1 MTKDII
7 FDHVSKSYDD
17 NIVINDLCWKI
28 DESDFVV
35 LVGPSGCGKST
46 ILKMIAG
53 IEEVSDGSIYVNNE
67 KIQKN
72 RINQDIAL
80 VFQSFGLNEEIS
92 VEKNIGY
99 CLKKKKIKRH
109 IIKEKV
115 LEVAILLDI
124 VDLLKMYPSELS
136 GGQKQRVALAK
147 ALLSEA
153 DIYLFDE
160 PLSNLDPKM
169 RMVIRNKIYKL
180 YKQTQKTFIYVT
192 HDQIEAMTMGN
203 KIIVINEGK
212 IQQIGT
218 PLEIY
223 NNPQNAFVANFF
235 GTPQMNMLNGKI
247 MILDQEYYLS
257 LEGQIIKIPS
267 KQKEV
272 INSNLIDRDLLIG
285 IRPSNIKVI
294 KDDNDYAFKAK
305 YLFKENYGSESLLL
319 LKIDKHKEELR
330 VLEKENNDYN
340 DNQDIYLEIDFNELH
355 FFDKESLKSVRL
367 I

>member
-1 MTKDII
+1 MTKEII

-17 NIVINDLCWKI
+17 NIVINDLCLKI

-153 DIYLFDE
+153 EIYLFDE

-203 KIIVINEGK
+203 KIIVINEGE
-212 IQQIGT
+212 IQQIGN

-223 NNPQNAFVANFF
+223 NRPQNAFVANFF

-257 LEGQIIKIPS
+257 LEGQMIKIPS
-267 KQKEV
+267 KQKE

-285 IRPSNIKVI
+285 IRPSNIKVV
-294 KDDNDYAFKAK
+294 KENNDYAFKAK

-319 LKIDKHKEELR
+319 LKIDKRKEELR

-340 DNQDIYLEIDFNELH
+340 GNQDIFLEIDFNELH
-355 FFDKESLKSVRL
+355 FFDKESLKV
-367 I
+367 IK